1 MEHNKTP
8 GPDGFPAEFY
18 QAFWEVINDNLVA
31 LFVDF
36 HKCILPSTATTFESL
51 LSYPKKTDATQ
62 IQNYRAICLL
72 NVSFKIFKK
81 VIANRL
87 TGIADKIVRPNQSAF
102 MPGRYI
108 LEGVVILH
116 EAIHEL

>member
-8 GPDGFPAEFY
+8 GPDGFLAEFY

-51 LSYPKKTDATQ
+51 LSYPKKQ
-62 IQNYRAICLL
+62 MQLKFRIIEQY
-72 NVSFKIFKK
+72 
-81 VIANRL
+81 
-87 TGIADKIVRPNQSAF
+87 AF
-102 MPGRYI
+102 LMLVLKYSKR
-108 LEGVVILH
+108 
-116 EAIHEL
+116 

>member
-8 GPDGFPAEFY
+8 GPDGFPTEFY

-51 LSYPKKTDATQ
+51 LSYPKKQ
-62 IQNYRAICLL
+62 MQLKFRIIEQY
-72 NVSFKIFKK
+72 
-81 VIANRL
+81 
-87 TGIADKIVRPNQSAF
+87 AF
-102 MPGRYI
+102 LMLVLKYSKR
-108 LEGVVILH
+108 
-116 EAIHEL
+116 

>member
-51 LSYPKKTDATQ
+51 LSYPKKQ
-62 IQNYRAICLL
+62 MQLKFRIIEQY
-72 NVSFKIFKK
+72 
-81 VIANRL
+81 
-87 TGIADKIVRPNQSAF
+87 AF
-102 MPGRYI
+102 LMLVLKYSKR
-108 LEGVVILH
+108 
-116 EAIHEL
+116 